1 MTTALTVVVLT
12 CFAYLVLVTLVA
24 IAFLVVGAF
33 ENAVRKHDADSN
45 DFATLEAS
53 RFTIPVSV
61 IVAAYDEEVVIEST
75 VRSLL
80 AFDYPE
86 FEVVVVNDG
95 SSDGTLARLQEAFGL
110 VPYET
115 FVRRIFTTR
124 PVRGIHRNPEFPN
137 LVVVDK
143 ENGGKADSW
152 NAALNVA
159 RFRYVCGVDADTV
172 FDRKA
177 LLMAMRVAVNDPAR
191 IVGVTSQ
198 ITTARDPEKVLAAPA
213 GRRHVDGGLLGL
225 YQHLDF
231 IRAFLSNRLAWS
243 RHGFM
248 MCAPGGFQIWRR
260 DVLEEVGGYS
270 TNFTCEDIE
279 LTFRIHERYRREGRD
294 YEIRCLPDSVG
305 VTEGPDD
312 VAKLVSQR
320 ERWQRVIN
328 ETVFHYR
335 RMWFNRRYGSV
346 GMIGAPFYLLT
357 EVLSPAIEVL
367 ALASLAVAV
376 ALGIFDVQVFLV
388 VLAAMAFTNAA
399 LTAGAILLD
408 DLQSRLYRVR
418 DLVRLLFWAPF
429 DMLLYR
435 PIIAWARFKGTWRFL
450 RGDKAWHKFE
460 RNSRP
465 PAQTASR

>member
-1 MTTALTVVVLT
+1 M
-12 CFAYLVLVTLVA
+12 
-24 IAFLVVGAF
+24 
-33 ENAVRKHDADSN
+33 
-45 DFATLEAS
+45 
-53 RFTIPVSV
+53 SV

-75 VRSLL
+75 IESLL

-95 SSDGTLARLQEAFGL
+95 SADGTLERIREAFGL
-110 VPYET
+110 VPYEM
-115 FVRRIFTTR
+115 FVRRIFTTQ
-124 PVRGIHRNPEFPN
+124 PVRGIYRSPDHPN

-159 RFRYVCGVDADTV
+159 RYRYVCGVDADTV
-172 FDRKA
+172 FDPKA
-177 LLMAMRVAVNDPAR
+177 LLMAMRVATNDPAR

-198 ITTARDPEKVLAAPA
+198 ITTARDPARVLSTPV
-213 GRRHVDGGLLGL
+213 GSRRVDGGLLGL

-231 IRAFLSNRLAWS
+231 VRAFLNNRLAWS
-243 RHGFM
+243 RLGFM
-248 MCAPGGFQIWRR
+248 LCSPGGFQIWRR

-270 TNFTCEDIE
+270 SSFTCEDIE
-279 LTFRIHERYRREGRD
+279 LTFRIHELFRREGRD

-328 ETVFHYR
+328 ETVVHYR
-335 RMWFNRRYGSV
+335 RMWFNPRYGSV
-346 GMIGAPFYLLT
+346 GMVGAPFYLLT
-357 EVLSPAIEVL
+357 EVLSPAIELL
-367 ALASLAVAV
+367 ALASLAAAV
-376 ALGIFDVQVFLV
+376 FLGIFDLEVFLV
-388 VLAAMAFTNAA
+388 VVAAMAFVNAA

-408 DLQSRLYRVR
+408 DVQSRLYRVR
-418 DLVRLLFWAPF
+418 DLARLLFWAPF
-429 DMLLYR
+429 DMVLYR
-435 PIIAWARFKGTWRFL
+435 PIIAWARFKGSWRFL

-460 RNSRP
+460 RNVR
-465 PAQTASR
+465 AEA

>member
-1 MTTALTVVVLT
+1 MTTALALVVLV
-12 CFAYLVLVTLVA
+12 CFAYLLLVNLVA
-24 IAFLVVGAF
+24 VAFLVIGAF
-33 ENAVRKHDADSN
+33 ENAVRKHDAESN
-45 DFATLEAS
+45 DFATLESS

-61 IVAAYDEEVVIEST
+61 IVAAYDEEVVIESS

-80 AFDYPE
+80 KLDYPE

-95 SSDGTLARLQEAFGL
+95 SSDATLECLQEAFEL
-110 VPYET
+110 VPYEM
-115 FVRRIFTTR
+115 FVRHIFATQ
-124 PVRGIHRNPEFPN
+124 PVRGIYRSPHHPN

-172 FDRKA
+172 FDPKA
-177 LLMAMRVAVNDPAR
+177 LLMAMRVAINDPAR

-198 ITTARDPEKVLAAPA
+198 ITTARDPQHVLSTPV
-213 GRRHVDGGLLGL
+213 GSRRVDGGLLGL

-231 IRAFLSNRLAWS
+231 IRAFLNNRLAWS
-243 RHGFM
+243 RLGFM
-248 MCAPGGFQIWRR
+248 LCAPGGFQIWRR

-270 TNFTCEDIE
+270 TSFTCEDIE
-279 LTFRIHERYRREGRD
+279 LTFRIHERFRREGRD

-328 ETVFHYR
+328 ETVIHYR
-335 RMWFNRRYGSV
+335 RMWFNREYGSV
-346 GMIGAPFYLLT
+346 GMVGAPFYLLT
-357 EVLSPAIEVL
+357 EVLSPAIELL
-367 ALASLAVAV
+367 ALASLVAAVF
-376 ALGIFDVQVFLV
+376 LGVFEIEVFLV
-388 VLAAMAFTNAA
+388 VAAAMAFTNAA

-408 DLQSRLYRVR
+408 DMQSRLYRVR
-418 DLVRLLFWAPF
+418 DLGRLLFWAPF

-435 PIIAWARFKGTWRFL
+435 PIIAWARFKGSWRFL

-460 RNSRP
+460 RNVR
-465 PAQTASR
+465 AEA

>member
-1 MTTALTVVVLT
+1 MTTALTVVVLA
-12 CFAYLVLVTLVA
+12 CFAYLLLVNLVA
-24 IAFLVVGAF
+24 VAFLVIGAF
-33 ENAVRKHDADSN
+33 ENAVRKHDAESN
-45 DFATLEAS
+45 DFATLESS

-61 IVAAYDEEVVIEST
+61 IVAAYDEEVVIESS

-80 AFDYPE
+80 DLDYPE

-95 SSDGTLARLQEAFGL
+95 SSDATLECLQEAFEL
-110 VPYET
+110 VPYEM
-115 FVRRIFTTR
+115 FVRHIFTTQ
-124 PVRGIHRNPEFPN
+124 PVRGIYRSPQHPN
-137 LVVVDK
+137 LVVIDK

-159 RFRYVCGVDADTV
+159 RYRYVCGVDADTV
-172 FDRKA
+172 FDPKA
-177 LLMAMRVAVNDPAR
+177 LLMAMRVATNDPAR

-198 ITTARDPEKVLAAPA
+198 ITTALDPAHVLSTPV
-213 GRRHVDGGLLGL
+213 GSRRVDGGLLGL

-243 RHGFM
+243 RLGFM
-248 MCAPGGFQIWRR
+248 LCSPGGFQIWRR

-270 TNFTCEDIE
+270 TSFTCEDIE
-279 LTFRIHERYRREGRD
+279 LTFRIHELFRREGRD

-312 VAKLVSQR
+312 VSKLVSQR

-328 ETVFHYR
+328 ETVVHYR
-335 RMWFNRRYGSV
+335 RMWFNPQYGSV
-346 GMIGAPFYLLT
+346 GMVGAPFYLLT
-357 EVLSPAIEVL
+357 EVLSPAIELL
-367 ALASLAVAV
+367 ALASLVAAVV
-376 ALGIFDVQVFLV
+376 LGIFDLEVFLV
-388 VLAAMAFTNAA
+388 VVAAMAFLNAA

-418 DLVRLLFWAPF
+418 DLARLLFWAPF

-435 PIIAWARFKGTWRFL
+435 PIIAWARFKGSWRFL

-460 RNSRP
+460 RNTR
-465 PAQTASR
+465 TA